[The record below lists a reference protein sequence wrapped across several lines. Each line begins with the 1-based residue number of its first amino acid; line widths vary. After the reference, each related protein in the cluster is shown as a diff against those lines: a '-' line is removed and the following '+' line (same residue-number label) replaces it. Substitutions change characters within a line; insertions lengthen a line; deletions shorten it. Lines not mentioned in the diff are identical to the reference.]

1 MLPFVRD
8 QGGTARADTIAEGF
22 RSLLTG
28 SMDTASFWELCG
40 VEGDPTTID
49 ASYLAGRTLHRGA
62 ANFLA
67 EMQRRRI
74 PVAATTN
81 DAAEWSS
88 GARERDRLSAVW
100 PWLVS
105 SDVGTTTSNVAM
117 FEVLRRES
125 SIAHAHC
132 LYVDT
137 AVANLDAARELGMKT
152 ALFDTGDLDLPA
164 VVGHPIVTDFTG
176 LFGTE

>member
-1 MLPFVRD
+1 
-8 QGGTARADTIAEGF
+8 
-22 RSLLTG
+22 
-28 SMDTASFWELCG
+28 
-40 VEGDPTTID
+40 
-49 ASYLAGRTLHRGA
+49 
-62 ANFLA
+62 
-67 EMQRRRI
+67 MQRRRI

-81 DAAEWSS
+81 DAAAWST
-88 GARERDRLSAVW
+88 GTRERDRLSAVW

-152 ALFDTGDLDLPA
+152 ALFDTGVTAPGLCRVTRSSRPSSRIRTSTLRANGDADTVINFIGFIHENSDLPIERQISA
-164 VVGHPIVTDFTG
+164 HDKPRQNRQSRRPTQNTCQARPDRQTDRVTAG
-176 LFGTE
+176 A

>member
-1 MLPFVRD
+1 MRRLR
-8 QGGTARADTIAEGF
+8 G
-22 RSLLTG
+22 
-28 SMDTASFWELCG
+28 
-40 VEGDPTTID
+40 
-49 ASYLAGRTLHRGA
+49 GA
-62 ANFLA
+62 AAFLS

-81 DAAEWSS
+81 DATTWST
-88 GARERDRLSAVW
+88 ATRDRDRLSAIW

-105 SDVGTTTSNVAM
+105 SSVGTTTSNVAM

-125 SIAHAHC
+125 KIAHGHC

-137 AVANLDAARELGMKT
+137 DVDNLDAARDLGMKT

-164 VVGHPIVTDFTG
+164 VVGHPVVDDLSALLG
-176 LFGTE
+176 KE